1 MLTGDISVVNYGFEG
16 KVALVTGSGSGIG
29 HASAMAFAAQ
39 GATVAVADVKH
50 ENGERTVE
58 AIKASGGEA
67 SFFPVDVASEASVNQ
82 LIADVVERFGAL
94 DFAHNNAGIDAEPVP
109 LAELSAEK
117 WRRIIDINL
126 SGVFYCMKA
135 EITHMLSLRRGAIVN
150 TASASGLIGGYKH
163 ADYTAAKHGVIGLT
177 KAGALDYATE
187 GIRINAICPGLV
199 NTAFVDQMPQHFI
212 NRLLFGTP
220 MTTVSKSSAISATN
234 TSNELPAVVE
244 AAKRRQPVVG
254 SHEPDTT
261 SEKYCDAN

>member
-1 MLTGDISVVNYGFEG
+1 MVNYGFDG

-29 HASAMAFAAQ
+29 HASAVAFASN
-39 GATVAVADVKH
+39 GARVAVADIKA

-58 AIKASGGEA
+58 AIRASGGEA
-67 SFFPVDVASEASVNQ
+67 QFFTVDVSSEESVNQ
-82 LIADVVERFGAL
+82 LIADVVDHYGTL
-94 DFAHNNAGIDAEPVP
+94 DLAHNNAGIDAEPVP
-109 LAELSAEK
+109 LAELSAQN

-135 EITHMLSLRRGAIVN
+135 EINHMLQRKSGAIVN

-220 MTTVSKSSAISATN
+220 MSRMAEPREIAEGVLWLCSDAASYVTGHALSVDDGVVIGGIGSRFDGTV
-234 TSNELPAVVE
+234 
-244 AAKRRQPVVG
+244 
-254 SHEPDTT
+254 D
-261 SEKYCDAN
+261 